1 MATQQPNLAQVL
13 QKLLEAMPIPPLGN
27 VIKYYQPTTVVDYI
41 PEPTPLPQRKSEKL
55 GSGIIGVRL
64 LKVASDP
71 TSKTDHLMDSVL
83 C

>member
-1 MATQQPNLAQVL
+1 M
-13 QKLLEAMPIPPLGN
+13 
-27 VIKYYQPTTVVDYI
+27 VDYI
-41 PEPTPLPQRKSEKL
+41 PEPTPLPQRKGEKL
-55 GSGIIGVRL
+55 GSGVIGVRL

>member
-1 MATQQPNLAQVL
+1 M
-13 QKLLEAMPIPPLGN
+13 PLGN

-41 PEPTPLPQRKSEKL
+41 PEPTPLPRRKSEKL
-55 GSGIIGVRL
+55 RSGVIEVRL

-71 TSKTDHLMDSVL
+71 TYKTDHLMGSVL